1 MFNYYN
7 LQKAIYDKLRSD
19 AVLMTQITGVYDNV
33 PQETSYPFI
42 SFGKNYSKKFDILG
56 KNGFEQKL
64 DIEIWSREGGKK
76 QSASII
82 ESVYSL
88 LNNVNISI
96 VGITVI
102 SIEVISYSISLQND
116 GYTYHGVIN
125 LRAILSN

>member
-88 LNNVNISI
+88 LHNVNISI